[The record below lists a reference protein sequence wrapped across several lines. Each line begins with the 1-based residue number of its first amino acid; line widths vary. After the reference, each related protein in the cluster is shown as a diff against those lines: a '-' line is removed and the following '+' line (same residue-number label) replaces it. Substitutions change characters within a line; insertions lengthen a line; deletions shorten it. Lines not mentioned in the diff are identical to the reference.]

1 MLVFHFLLGWVVQL
15 HTPSLLES
23 LERERKSIACGVYE
37 VAGEVV
43 SGPDTAAALAVE
55 YIVGAGEIAALL
67 SAVGTAVVLV
77 DVGVVVVAGTKTH
90 SSPVPGQDERYPR

>member
-1 MLVFHFLLGWVVQL
+1 MQL